1 MVFASAQ
8 KNFGASGLVL
18 VIVRKDLVEKST
30 NKTIPLIFD
39 YKVQIANASMYN
51 TPPTF
56 PYGIK
61 THCFS
66 LKKSISISLE
76 STLPTKCSLGL
87 KVKVV

>member
-30 NKTIPLIFD
+30 NKSIPVTFD

-56 PYGIK
+56 
-61 THCFS
+61 S
-66 LKKSISISLE
+66 
-76 STLPTKCSLGL
+76 
-87 KVKVV
+87 